1 MRLPSALL
9 LAVGLVAVGLT
20 AGCSPRAV
28 AEHVT
33 APPAVSA
40 APPVI
45 YEVFVRSVTPEGT
58 LRAATTRLDSIRALG
73 VDVVWLMPIHPV
85 GERDRKGRLGSPYAV
100 RDYRGVDPA
109 LGTLADV
116 RAFTARAHAL
126 GMRVILDWVAN
137 HTAADHPW
145 VDAHPEWY
153 TAAPD
158 GSRPTPPAGTDWTDV
173 ADLDYSQPALH
184 DAMTAEMAFWVREAG
199 IDGFRCDV
207 AEMVPLA
214 FWQRTIPALRQAG
227 ATFMLAE
234 GSTPELHAAGFDATY
249 SWTTYRALLDVW
261 RGASPD
267 SLAAAVEAE
276 ERDYPAGALRMHFA
290 TNHDETSWDD
300 AAVTLWG
307 GPAGLRAAL
316 TVAFTL
322 PGAPMLYNGVEASAP
337 QRLNLFEDETVSYD
351 GPSHRAWIARLAAL
365 RREVPALVAGR
376 TVFHDVPGAIAYS
389 RAAGGTRAFVVVNPT
404 ASPRTVALP
413 AAAAGLTDAATGA
426 ASPARL
432 ALAPHEARVYTGR

>member
-1 MRLPSALL
+1 VRLVSALL
-9 LAVGLVAVGLT
+9 LATGLAVAGLVA
-20 AGCSPRAV
+20 GCAPRAV
-28 AEHVT
+28 A
-33 APPAVSA
+33 PPAMSA
-40 APPVI
+40 DPLASPVI

-58 LRAATTRLDSIRALG
+58 LRAATARLDSIRALG

-109 LGTLADV
+109 LGTLDDV

-145 VDAHPEWY
+145 IAAHPEWY

-173 ADLDYSQPALH
+173 ADLDYSAPALH
-184 DAMTAEMAFWVREAG
+184 DAMIGEMAFWVREAG
-199 IDGFRCDV
+199 VDGFRCDV
-207 AEMVPLA
+207 AEMVPLD
-214 FWQRTIPALRQAG
+214 FWRRAIPALRAAG

-234 GSTPELHAAGFDATY
+234 GSSPELHAAGFDATY
-249 SWTTYRALLDVW
+249 SWTTYHALKQVW
-261 RGASPD
+261 RGAASD
-267 SLAAAVEAE
+267 SFAVAVEAE
-276 ERDYPAGALRMHFA
+276 EREYPAGALRMHFA
-290 TNHDETSWDD
+290 TNHDETSWDE

-322 PGAPMLYNGVEASAP
+322 PGMPMLYNGVEASAP
-337 QRLNLFEDETVSYD
+337 ERLNLFEDETVSYD

-365 RREVPALVAGR
+365 RHEVPALATGR
-376 TVFHDVPGAIAYS
+376 TTFHDVPGAIAYS
-389 RAAGGTRAFVVVNPT
+389 RAAAGTRAFVVINPT
-404 ASPRTVALP
+404 TAPLAVALP
-413 AAAAGLTDAATGA
+413 PAAAGLTDVGGGS

-432 ALAPHEARVYTGR
+432 TLAPHEARVFTGR